1 MGVAGR
7 RRGISL
13 ALRETCPPPPDQ
25 WEAVSL
31 VAPGLPPRL
40 PEKPSVASRDHSGGS
55 RGKSD
60 GRPGPATPP
69 RPGPTTRRVYERLY
83 PPPASFHL
91 SIAVPS
97 PTRPNTVTGKPL
109 YRKLIW
115 FTGLPNR
122 GGIGNLVRPVNASS
136 GRSRRLLGFPA
147 WAYRFCET
155 RTCRPL
161 RWRGRTSAHRWS
173 VLEPAAVPPG
183 AHSTLPSITS
193 GGSPSTRVFR
203 RPGLRG

>member
-1 MGVAGR
+1 MEGR
-7 RRGISL
+7 EPRWPPASL
-13 ALRETCPPPPDQ
+13 F
-25 WEAVSL
+25 
-31 VAPGLPPRL
+31 RL

-60 GRPGPATPP
+60 GRWGPATPP
-69 RPGPTTRRVYERLY
+69 RPGPTTRRVHERLY
-83 PPPASFHL
+83 PPPARFHL

-97 PTRPNTVTGKPL
+97 PTRPNAVAGKPV

-136 GRSRRLLGFPA
+136 GRARRLLGFPA
-147 WAYRFCET
+147 WASQPGLTGLARPA
-155 RTCRPL
+155 RRPL

-183 AHSTLPSITS
+183 AHSTLLSITVR
-193 GGSPSTRVFR
+193 GPPSTRVFR
-203 RPGLRG
+203 RPGCFRG